1 MIQTICP
8 NATFRDGQRGELGAP
23 DANGFASF
31 VSITGARF
39 TVLVYECL
47 LDGDDAVNTIKRDK
61 HWKDWPTGCLTFCM
75 TGSASG
81 KSFLVLRTPTAAQC
95 NAKRSAA
102 NQARLADA
110 ERKLAQR
117 EQS

>member
-39 TVLVYECL
+39 TVHVLECVRDAL
-47 LDGDDAVNTIKRDK
+47 YRDGEYMGETLGRITGRECWTIRVDRVAAGPIMAVT
-61 HWKDWPTGCLTFCM
+61 
-75 TGSASG
+75 
-81 KSFLVLRTPTAAQC
+81 RTPTAAQC
-95 NAKRSAA
+95 NAKRSA
-102 NQARLADA
+102 RRA
-110 ERKLAQR
+110 EQIGERT
-117 EQS
+117 